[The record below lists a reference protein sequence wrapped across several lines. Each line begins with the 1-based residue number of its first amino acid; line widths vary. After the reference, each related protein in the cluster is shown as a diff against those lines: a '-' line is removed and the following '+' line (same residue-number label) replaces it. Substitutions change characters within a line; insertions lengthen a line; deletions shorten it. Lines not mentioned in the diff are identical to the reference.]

1 SQSDRSPSSL
11 ADSVMRLAGRFLGS
25 RARESHFSTPLPLD
39 RVQTID
45 RESSPSMC
53 VHELIEAQV
62 RVTPENVAVSFD
74 NDFLTYQE
82 LDRRA
87 NQLASYL
94 RSMGAG
100 SGTCVAVLLA
110 RGLAMVV
117 ALLAR
122 LKSGAAYLP
131 MCPMCPYDR
140 LWSMLSDSRGPVA
153 LSLRSLTGN
162 RR

>member
-1 SQSDRSPSSL
+1 
-11 ADSVMRLAGRFLGS
+11 MRLAGRFLGS
-25 RARESHFSTPLPLD
+25 RSRERHFSTPLPLD
-39 RVQTID
+39 RVQTTD

-94 RSMGAG
+94 RSMGVG
-100 SGTCVAVLLA
+100 SGTCVAVLLE

-117 ALLAR
+117 VLLAT
-122 LKSGAAYLP
+122 L
-131 MCPMCPYDR
+131 M
-140 LWSMLSDSRGPVA
+140 RGPVY
-153 LSLRSLTGN
+153 LPIEPMVPQCPLRS
-162 RR
+162 

>member
-1 SQSDRSPSSL
+1 
-11 ADSVMRLAGRFLGS
+11 MRLAGRFLGS

-39 RVQTID
+39 RVQTTD

-94 RSMGAG
+94 RSMGVG
-100 SGTCVAVLLA
+100 PGTCVAVFLE

-117 ALLAR
+117 ALLAT

-131 MCPMCPYDR
+131 MDPMFPQER
-140 LWSMLSDSRGPVA
+140 LAFMLNDAQVPRSEEHTSELQSRGHLVCR
-153 LSLRSLTGN
+153 LLLEKKKE
-162 RR
+162 